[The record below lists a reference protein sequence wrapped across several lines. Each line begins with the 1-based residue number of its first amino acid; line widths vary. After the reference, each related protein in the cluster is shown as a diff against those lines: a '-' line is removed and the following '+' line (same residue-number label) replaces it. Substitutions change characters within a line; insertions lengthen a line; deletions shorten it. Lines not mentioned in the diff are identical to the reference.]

1 MAAPFDF
8 YPAVGQA
15 VEARLDGVWRSV
27 VLIGSPGQDELTWTV
42 CPAPPGERHASDS
55 TDSTVSTVAE
65 AALEYI
71 KAHRQTWLSWLQR
84 EKLAGHGHDPARH
97 APETVQRFHAAA
109 MAGWGRAVHFGEI
122 RPLPRAVGWTTPS
135 LSQSDAPE
143 PEPEPEPEHGST
155 PLRIL
160 ALHGG
165 YQNAAVFDAVRT
177 KDFQRRLKDSAAF
190 TFLDGPI
197 LATPHS
203 ERHRVRRSWFKCA
216 ATASP

>member
-1 MAAPFDF
+1 MRRFDGGDEGCPHPGPPPRATSMAAPFDF

-109 MAGWGRAVHFGEI
+109 MAGWA
-122 RPLPRAVGWTTPS
+122 
-135 LSQSDAPE
+135 E
-143 PEPEPEPEHGST
+143 PYTSA
-155 PLRIL
+155 R
-160 ALHGG
+160 
-165 YQNAAVFDAVRT
+165 FVRC
-177 KDFQRRLKDSAAF
+177 
-190 TFLDGPI
+190 
-197 LATPHS
+197 
-203 ERHRVRRSWFKCA
+203 RVRSAGRHPACPSPMHRSPSPSPSQNTAAHRCA
-216 ATASP
+216 SSHCTGAIRTPQSLTLCGRRISSGA